1 MFQFYY
7 LQESKSSVHS
17 KMDTRTFNMSFQNN
31 MQFEDGIYDL
41 TEVTTEH
48 TEYAYI
54 LQFYISAIAPEN

>member
-1 MFQFYY
+1 
-7 LQESKSSVHS
+7 
-17 KMDTRTFNMSFQNN
+17 MDTRTFNMSFQNN